1 MSGIRGER
9 EGRGAASE
17 EGATHTNR
25 LALVVA
31 WAVVGVPALW
41 GVAQVVEKSMA
52 LFR

>member
-1 MSGIRGER
+1 MSAIRGEP
-9 EGRGAASE
+9 EGRGE

-41 GVAQVVEKSMA
+41 GVAQVVEKSLA